1 MYVDVLVVYKP
12 ESGRPSPLRNSCILF
27 SSFCCRLLFI
37 TTSGLEM
44 VRVKL
49 VSGMSL
55 YTSAA
60 NLEFSLSER
69 GTTRVIETSQ
79 SVKTTERQTRKLGP
93 ET

>member
-1 MYVDVLVVYKP
+1 MSWYVDNIYVVELYKP

-69 GTTRVIETSQ
+69 EPLTKNTD
-79 SVKTTERQTRKLGP
+79 K
-93 ET
+93 